1 MPGARDMSDLAV
13 ILVSWNNAD
22 VIAATLR
29 SLFDDL
35 AGSGLRHQVWLVDS
49 NSSDSTVDI
58 VRRDFPR
65 VKLLESAENRGFGAA
80 NNLALRQLGF
90 DRANASD
97 LPAAVYLLN
106 PDTVTHSGACKRLYD
121 TLMASGDLGVVGA
134 RLSYA
139 DGSFQHSAFRFPGLR
154 QVYCELF
161 PAPGRWLEG
170 GFNGRY
176 SRSLYEA
183 GAPFDIDFPLGATM
197 MIKREVI
204 EQAGIFDEAFF
215 IYCEE
220 VDWAW
225 RIRKLG
231 WRIACEPRA
240 HVTHLG
246 GQSTGQARPASLVH
260 LWRSRLLLVD
270 KHLPGWKRR
279 LARWLI
285 RQGMRRQLRALDAAD
300 ADLTAACRE
309 ILDMTQV

>member
-1 MPGARDMSDLAV
+1 MPSGRDMTDLAV
-13 ILVSWNNAD
+13 ILVTWNNAD
-22 VIAATLR
+22 VIVPALR
-29 SLFDDL
+29 SLIEDL
-35 AGSGLRHQVWLVDS
+35 EGSGLRYQVWLVDS
-49 NSSDSTVDI
+49 NSSDNTAEL

-65 VKLLESAENRGFGAA
+65 VKLLECDENRGFGAA
-80 NNLALRQLGF
+80 NNLALWQLGF
-90 DRANASD
+90 GYADSGD

-106 PDTVTHSGACKRLYD
+106 PDTITHPGACKRLYD
-121 TLMASGDLGVVGA
+121 TLMASDDLAVLGA
-134 RLSYA
+134 ALSYA

-154 QVYCELF
+154 QLYCELF

-170 GFNGRY
+170 SFNGRY
-176 SRSLYEA
+176 SRSLYES

-197 MIKREVI
+197 MLKREVI
-204 EQAGIFDEAFF
+204 LQAGIFDEAFF

-240 HVTHLG
+240 HITHLG
-246 GQSTGQARPASLVH
+246 GQSTGQARPGSLVH
-260 LWRSRLLLVD
+260 LWRSRLLLMD

-285 RQGMRRQLRALDAAD
+285 NLGMRRKLRALEAAD
-300 ADLTAACRE
+300 ADMAAACGE
-309 ILDMTQV
+309 IIEMAQR